1 MSVQEASRFVD
12 ERTAIP
18 SGTLVQKAARFRP
31 AGYAVLLAACAA
43 VPFAFPGYT
52 TTASV
57 LLLMVVF
64 ALAWDVQG
72 GQMGY
77 NSLGNVFFFGAGMYI
92 SAVFQIGLWT
102 DVGAYTRPDG
112 LVKATFTAQQYF
124 IGLGVGFIASGILSA
139 VLAIAFGWIVFGL
152 RGPYFAIGSWGV
164 AVAAG
169 ELLSTVDWVGGGGG
183 IAMPA
188 FPGDPDFRKLLF
200 YYMMLAVAV
209 ATFTFL
215 RWLYTTRFGLALNAI
230 RDDEEKAEAMGI
242 HTTRYKTLAW
252 TISAFFLG
260 FSGAIFGNIV
270 AFIDPRNVAFPTLT
284 FGIYMVLMVLLGG
297 KGTLWGPIIGA
308 VVFYVIKEV
317 TWTYFLGW
325 QNIVLGGLIIVIVI
339 VFEQGIVGSIKSWR
353 PEWFGIRIVDRDELP
368 ARAALAKPSKA
379 EATE

>member
-1 MSVQEASRFVD
+1 MSVQEASHVVD
-12 ERTAIP
+12 ERAAVP
-18 SGTLVQKAARFRP
+18 SGTLGQKVARFKGL
-31 AGYAVLLAACAA
+31 AYAALLAACVA
-43 VPFAFPGYT
+43 VPFAFPAYT
-52 TTASV
+52 IQGSA
-57 LLLMVVF
+57 LLLMVIF
-64 ALAWDVQG
+64 ALTWDVQG

-77 NSLGNVFFFGAGMYI
+77 NSLGNILFFGAGMYI

-102 DVGAYTRPDG
+102 DVGGYTRPDG

-139 VLAIAFGWIVFGL
+139 VLAIAVGWIVFGL

-188 FPGDPDFRKLLF
+188 FPGDPDVRKILF

-209 ATFTFL
+209 ATFAFL

-242 HTTRYKTLAW
+242 HTTRYKSIAW

-297 KGTLWGPIIGA
+297 KGTLWGPVIGA
-308 VVFYVIKEV
+308 VVFEVIKET

-325 QNIVLGGLIIVIVI
+325 QNVVLGGLIVVIV
-339 VFEQGIVGSIKSWR
+339 VFFEQGIVGSIKDWR
-353 PEWFGIRIVDRDELP
+353 PEWFGIRVVRKNGP
-368 ARAALAKPSKA
+368 AARAEMAAAKA
-379 EATE
+379 EADA